1 MKLLLGSSFLHP
13 RGGDTTLL
21 LAEWAGWLARGVEVL
36 PFAMRHPDNLAA
48 PTEARFPSWHAP
60 RESRSLGAK
69 LLALVQSTWNREAA
83 RALDGLLRD
92 TRPTAAHLHHLHR
105 HLTPSILPILKA
117 HGLRVVWTVH
127 DYELSCPTGLRYRD
141 GAPCDDCRGGHYA
154 AAIAGRCKDGRLL
167 PSAAVALEHAF
178 HRYIDIQQYVDAFV
192 APSRAVAEALRADG
206 IERVVHLPNLLPTG
220 GIVSR
225 PAADVVFAGRLT
237 EEKGIYELLG
247 LARALPHATAHVYG
261 DGPLATAL
269 LSAGLANLHL
279 LGSRPSEEVRGA
291 LAAAKLAI
299 VPSRWPENQ
308 PYAVLEA
315 QAAGAV
321 VVASRVG
328 GIPEMIDDDVDGV
341 LVPPGDVGAL
351 VAAVSRLLGDEALR
365 ARMAAAARAR
375 IARERD
381 AEEWFGAMR
390 TVLGGG

>member
-21 LAEWAGWLARGVEVL
+21 LAEWEGWRARGVEVL

-69 LLALVQSTWNREAA
+69 LIALARSTWNREAA

-117 HGLRVVWTVH
+117 HGLRVAWTVH
-127 DYELSCPTGLRYRD
+127 DYELTCPTGLRYRD
-141 GAPCDDCRGGHYA
+141 GRPCHDCQGGHYA

-167 PSAAVALEHAF
+167 PSAAVALEHAV
-178 HRYIDIQQYVDAFV
+178 HRYIDIQKHVDVFV
-192 APSRAVAEALRADG
+192 APSRSVAEALRADG
-206 IERVVHLPNLLPTG
+206 IQRVVHLPNLLPTG
-220 GIVSR
+220 RAVSR
-225 PAADVVFAGRLT
+225 PPSDVVFAGRLT
-237 EEKGIYELLG
+237 EEKGVYELLA
-247 LARALPHATAHVYG
+247 LSRALPRATVHVYG
-261 DGPLATAL
+261 DGPLSAVLSSAAL
-269 LSAGLANLHL
+269 PNLHV
-279 LGSRPSEEVRGA
+279 LGARPAEEVRGA
-291 LAAAKLAI
+291 LTAAKLAV

-321 VVASRVG
+321 VVASDVG
-328 GIPEMIDDDVDGV
+328 GIPEMIDNGIDGV
-341 LVPPGDVGAL
+341 LVPPADPHAL
-351 VAAVSRLLGDEALR
+351 VEAVSRLLGDEALR
-365 ARMAAAARAR
+365 ARIAAQAKAR
-375 IARERD
+375 ITRERD
-381 AEEWFGAMR
+381 AEAWFMAMAGL
-390 TVLGGG
+390 LGGP